1 MGESFYK
8 KMETGELFFWNKHG
22 KLANLQ
28 ILAPKIFP
36 DFEASHIWSH
46 WRVLRYSNLSYITP

>member
-1 MGESFYK
+1 
-8 KMETGELFFWNKHG
+8 METGELFFWNKHG